1 MVNFKWVLKSAYSH
15 KNHPLP
21 HTHRNTHRGLD
32 HSSSPFCIPKIVSVC
47 PAEGTGWIENLLRGQ
62 KCQLAF
68 WGGGRLRFIIT
79 SCPLISSSC
88 WPSLCWRLVWQ
99 EAMHRCCLQIALPL
113 WPWGLYLLES
123 KGLLCVRRMCC
134 QLEEVN
140 VGGFYF
146 GISTESDKVW
156 CR

>member
-1 MVNFKWVLKSAYSH
+1 MVNFRWALKSTYSH
-15 KNHPLP
+15 NHPP
-21 HTHRNTHRGLD
+21 PFHTHTELHTED
-32 HSSSPFCIPKIVSVC
+32 HSSSPFCVPEIVSLC
-47 PAEGTGWIENLLRGQ
+47 PAEGTGWIKNLLRGQ
-62 KCQLAF
+62 KYQLVF
-68 WGGGRLRFIIT
+68 WGRVRLRFIIT
-79 SCPLISSSC
+79 SCHFISSSC

-99 EAMHRCCLQIALPL
+99 EAMRCCRLHFALPL

-146 GISTESDKVW
+146 GISTKSDKVW